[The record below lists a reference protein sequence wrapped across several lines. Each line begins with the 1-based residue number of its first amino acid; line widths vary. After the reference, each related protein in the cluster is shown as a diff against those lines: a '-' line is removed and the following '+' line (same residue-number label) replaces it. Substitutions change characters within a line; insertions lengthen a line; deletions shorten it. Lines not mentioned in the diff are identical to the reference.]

1 MCHTPHNRLH
11 PTIRSINRPTARPP
25 ANSPLDRTHSP
36 RLFDRKTLL
45 SSTLHLRPDHT
56 ETPSLRPQHHIS
68 GAPYRL
74 LHSCN
79 AASLPPE
86 AKPQHRTSGAPYRL
100 LRIRSAASLPPEAK
114 PQHRT
119 SGAPYRLLHS
129 RSAASLPPEAKPQH
143 RTSGAPYRLLRIR
156 SAASLPPEAKPQH
169 RTSGAPYRLL
179 HSRSA
184 ASLRTPSLDLRNHDS
199 TCRIT
204 PLNNR
209 LRLLRLETTFPTTR
223 HSLRRHRS
231 PHNLR
236 RKPIPKVSTRFP

>member
-143 RTSGAPYRLLRIR
+143 RTSGAPYRLL
-156 SAASLPPEAKPQH
+156 
-169 RTSGAPYRLL
+169 

>member
-119 SGAPYRLLHS
+119 SGAPYRLL
-129 RSAASLPPEAKPQH
+129 
-143 RTSGAPYRLLRIR
+143 RIR

>member
-119 SGAPYRLLHS
+119 SGAPYRLL
-129 RSAASLPPEAKPQH
+129 
-143 RTSGAPYRLLRIR
+143 RIR
-156 SAASLPPEAKPQH
+156 SAASLSPEAKPQH

>member
-129 RSAASLPPEAKPQH
+129 RSAASL
-143 RTSGAPYRLLRIR
+143 
-156 SAASLPPEAKPQH
+156 
-169 RTSGAPYRLL
+169 
-179 HSRSA
+179 
-184 ASLRTPSLDLRNHDS
+184 RTPSLDLRNHDS

>member
-129 RSAASLPPEAKPQH
+129 RSAASL
-143 RTSGAPYRLLRIR
+143 
-156 SAASLPPEAKPQH
+156 
-169 RTSGAPYRLL
+169 
-179 HSRSA
+179 
-184 ASLRTPSLDLRNHDS
+184 RTPSLDLRNHDS

-236 RKPIPKVSTRFP
+236 QIGRAHV

>member
-100 LRIRSAASLPPEAK
+100 LRIRSAASLSPEAK

-119 SGAPYRLLHS
+119 SGAPYRLL
-129 RSAASLPPEAKPQH
+129 Q
-143 RTSGAPYRLLRIR
+143 
-156 SAASLPPEAKPQH
+156 
-169 RTSGAPYRLL
+169 
-179 HSRSA
+179 SRSA

>member
-100 LRIRSAASLPPEAK
+100 LRIRSAASL
-114 PQHRT
+114 
-119 SGAPYRLLHS
+119 S
-129 RSAASLPPEAKPQH
+129 
-143 RTSGAPYRLLRIR
+143 
-156 SAASLPPEAKPQH
+156 PEAKPQH

-236 RKPIPKVSTRFP
+236 RKPKVSTRFP

>member
-100 LRIRSAASLPPEAK
+100 LRIRSAASL
-114 PQHRT
+114 
-119 SGAPYRLLHS
+119 S
-129 RSAASLPPEAKPQH
+129 
-143 RTSGAPYRLLRIR
+143 
-156 SAASLPPEAKPQH
+156 PEAKPQH

>member
-100 LRIRSAASLPPEAK
+100 LRIRSAASL
-114 PQHRT
+114 
-119 SGAPYRLLHS
+119 
-129 RSAASLPPEAKPQH
+129 
-143 RTSGAPYRLLRIR
+143 
-156 SAASLPPEAKPQH
+156 
-169 RTSGAPYRLL
+169 
-179 HSRSA
+179 
-184 ASLRTPSLDLRNHDS
+184 RTPSLDLRNHDS